1 MKPHV
6 AFLPSSGMGH
16 IFPLFQLAKH
26 LVLHHGFRVSFI
38 VITTEA
44 SASQNHFF
52 QSPAALLPGLSIIDL
67 PPADVSGILDDDM
80 RLVTRLSIIARE
92 SLKPVKPILLDL
104 KPTSL
109 IIDIFTTDAI
119 DVCKELSMP
128 VYSFFTGSTVCL
140 TFSLYLPTLDREVEG
155 EFVDLPAPVEIPGCQ
170 PMRTEDLI
178 DQVKDRKNDE
188 YNWFLFHVSR
198 LPYTSGIFLNSWEDL
213 DPERLKALNENPFF
227 KSIPIPPVFPV
238 GPLIKDGEILTEKDA
253 EILAWLDAQP
263 CRSVLYVCLGSGG
276 TLSSEQ
282 LIEWAW
288 GLEMSRQRFI
298 LVVRRPTDLSAYSTY
313 FNVGTDENDPSAYL
327 PDGFL
332 ERIRGVGLVV
342 PTWAPQVAVL
352 GHPSTGAFLSHCGW
366 NSTLESLV
374 HGKPMIAW
382 PLYAEQRMNATML
395 VEEVRVAVKL
405 RREGVIGREEIERV
419 VTAVM
424 EGEQGNAVRR
434 RAREV
439 QLVVYWIFGNLRTRR
454 NFLPQSGLVE
464 SN

>member
-1 MKPHV
+1 MIGESLTKHGTV
-6 AFLPSSGMGH
+6 TSRTSYSLSSSYSTTASR
-16 IFPLFQLAKH
+16 QLH
-26 LVLHHGFRVSFI
+26 RHHHRGLRLS
-38 VITTEA
+38 E
-44 SASQNHFF
+44 
-52 QSPAALLPGLSIIDL
+52 PLLPVSRRPVAGLSIIDL
-67 PPADVSGILDDDM
+67 PPADVSGIITDDM

-92 SLKPVKPILLDL
+92 SLKPAKPILLEL

-119 DVCKELSMP
+119 DVCKELSIP
-128 VYSFFTGSTVCL
+128 VYSFFTGSSVCL
-140 TFSLYLPTLDREVEG
+140 TFSLCLPTLDREVEG

-198 LPYTSGIFLNSWEDL
+198 LPHTSGIILNAWEDL
-213 DPERLKALNENPFF
+213 DPERLKALKEDPFF
-227 KSIPIPPVFPV
+227 KSIPTPPVFPV

-263 CRSVLYVCLGSGG
+263 CGSVLY
-276 TLSSEQ
+276 
-282 LIEWAW
+282 
-288 GLEMSRQRFI
+288 RFI

-327 PDGFL
+327 PDGFPG
-332 ERIRGVGLVV
+332 RTRGVGLVA

-352 GHPSTGAFLSHCGW
+352 SHPSTGAFLSHCGW

-382 PLYAEQRMNATML
+382 PLYAEQRMNASML
-395 VEEVRVAVKL
+395 VEEVRVAEKL
-405 RREGVIGREEIERV
+405 RREEVIGREEIERV
-419 VTAVM
+419 VRAVM
-424 EGEQGNAVRR
+424 EGEHGNAVRR
-434 RAREV
+434 RARE
-439 QLVVYWIFGNLRTRR
+439 LKESAHMAS
-454 NFLPQSGLVE
+454 QSSAGRILDIWK
-464 SN
+464 SKN